1 MLGAIAGDIIGS
13 VFENENV
20 KTTDFALFSRFSR
33 FTDDTVLTVAIAD
46 AVLHRRKY
54 SIRLVDGMHARKTY
68 GQRLKLYGRR
78 YPNVGY
84 GYLFCKWLAS
94 DSLRGYRS
102 YGNGSAMRVSP
113 IGYAFDSLAEVL
125 REAKLSAL
133 VTHNH
138 PQGIRGAQAVAAA
151 VFLARTGNDKLFIKQ
166 YIQQRFGYQLDQ
178 SLASIRSH
186 YTFDSSCQ
194 GSVPQAIIAF
204 LESESFEDAIRK
216 AVSIGGDSDTIACIA
231 GGIAHAFYG
240 DIPPHIMGRV
250 RLLLDG
256 QLKPVADE
264 FSAKYSSARKSI

>member
-1 MLGAIAGDIIGS
+1 MLGAIAGDVIGS
-13 VFENENV
+13 VFESENV
-20 KTTDFALFSRFSR
+20 KTTDFPLFSRFSR

-46 AVLHRRKY
+46 AVLHRRKHPI
-54 SIRLVDGMHARKTY
+54 SFVDNLHSRKTY
-68 GQRLKLYGRR
+68 GFRLKLYGRR
-78 YPNVGY
+78 YPNAGY
-84 GYLFCKWLAS
+84 GHLFTQWLAS

-113 IGYAFDSLAEVL
+113 IGCAFDNLEEVL
-125 REAKLSAL
+125 REARLSAL

-138 PQGIRGAQAVAAA
+138 PEGIRGARAVAAA
-151 VFLARTGNDKLFIKQ
+151 ILLARTGKDKLFIKQ
-166 YIQQRFGYQLDQ
+166 YVQQRFGYRLDQ
-178 SLASIRSH
+178 SLASIRPH

-216 AVSIGGDSDTIACIA
+216 AISLGGDSDTIACIT

-240 DIPPHIMGRV
+240 EVPDHILGRV

-256 QLKPVADE
+256 QLKPVIDE
-264 FSAKYSSARKSI
+264 FNAKYPVV